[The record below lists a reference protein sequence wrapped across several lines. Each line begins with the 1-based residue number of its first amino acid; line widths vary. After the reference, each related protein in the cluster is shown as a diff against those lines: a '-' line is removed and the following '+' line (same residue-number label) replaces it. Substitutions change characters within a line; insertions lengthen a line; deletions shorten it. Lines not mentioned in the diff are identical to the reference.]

1 MHKVI
6 WVRPKTKKNRSNIM
20 NFNSDA
26 EFFQHVRESLRRLQ
40 ADATRLQEAKGHLD
54 HPEDLIVLDGTAGA
68 NRALQAIS
76 DTAKNPKT
84 ITIKWDG
91 YPALIFGHGPDGKF
105 SIMDK
110 HMFNKTDGSGRK
122 VYSPQDFINYDKAR
136 GVDRAELNG
145 IITNIWPGLQKA
157 SEGTQGYYWGDLLFG
172 SPLKDEKGLYKF
184 RANPNGIAYTVD
196 VDSEIGKLL
205 TGKKAGI
212 AVHQYL
218 SPDAATTDDAKPLN
232 GTIGQLKN
240 DSDVAVVPSAMPT
253 TPKVVLDKTLVN
265 NVKSAISK
273 HGAAAE
279 KLLTTAP
286 QARNTFNQLFT
297 TFINKQI
304 VAGDVS
310 NMSEKFMD
318 YFESRPMTPA
328 MKQKLS
334 DHLNANKAGIAGLF
348 TIWAAVYALKQS
360 VVEQLAAAAE
370 QSPVKGYLQSG
381 KQSQEGF
388 VSQGLKFVDRMG
400 FSAQNLAGQ
409 R

>member
-1 MHKVI
+1 MKFG
-6 WVRPKTKKNRSNIM
+6 NE
-20 NFNSDA
+20 A
-26 EFFQHVRESLRRLQ
+26 EFFQHIRESFRQLDADERL
-40 ADATRLQEAKGHLD
+40 LKEAKGHLD
-54 HPEDLIVLDGTAGA
+54 HPEDLIVLDGTNGA
-68 NRALQAIS
+68 NRALQAIV

-110 HMFNKTDGSGRK
+110 HMFNKSDGTGRK
-122 VYSPQDFINYDKAR
+122 IYSPQDFINYDKAR
-136 GVDRAELNG
+136 GVDRGELNN
-145 IITNIWPGLQKA
+145 IITNIWSGLQKA
-157 SEGTQGYYWGDLLFG
+157 SEGTKGYYWGDMLFG
-172 SPLKDEKGLYKF
+172 SALKDEKGLFKF

-196 VDSEIGKLL
+196 ADSDIGKLL
-205 TGKKAGI
+205 AGKKAGI

-218 SPDAATTDDAKPLN
+218 SPDAATTDDASPLN

-240 DSDVAVVPSAMPT
+240 NSDVAIVPSAMPT
-253 TPKVVLDKTLVN
+253 TPKVTLDNTLVN
-265 NVKSAISK
+265 NVKSAIAK
-273 HGAAAE
+273 NGPAAE

-328 MKQKLS
+328 MKKKLS
-334 DHLNANKAGIAGLF
+334 DHLTANKAGIVGLF

-360 VVEQLAAAAE
+360 VVDQLAAAAE

>member
-1 MHKVI
+1 MKF
-6 WVRPKTKKNRSNIM
+6 SNE
-20 NFNSDA
+20 A
-26 EFFQHVRESLRRLQ
+26 EFFQHIRESFRRL
-40 ADATRLQEAKGHLD
+40 DAKVLAEAKGHLD
-54 HPEDLIVLDGTAGA
+54 HPEDLIVLDGTNGA
-68 NRALQAIS
+68 NRALQAIV

-110 HMFNKTDGSGRK
+110 HMFNKSDGSGRK
-122 VYSPQDFINYDKAR
+122 IYSPQDFINYDKAR
-136 GVDRAELNG
+136 GVDRGELNN
-145 IITNIWPGLQKA
+145 IITNIWAGLQKA
-157 SEGTQGYYWGDLLFG
+157 SEGTKGYYWGDMLFG
-172 SPLKDEKGLYKF
+172 STLKDEKGLFKF

-196 VDSEIGKLL
+196 ADSDIGKLL
-205 TGKKAGI
+205 AGKKAGV

-218 SPDAATTDDAKPLN
+218 SPDAASTDDATPLN

-240 DSDVAVVPSAMPT
+240 NSDVAIVPSAMPT
-253 TPKVVLDKTLVN
+253 TPKVTLDKTLVN
-265 NVKSAISK
+265 NVKSAIAK
-273 HGAAAE
+273 NGPAAE

-318 YFESRPMTPA
+318 YFESRPMTA
-328 MKQKLS
+328 SMKQKLS
-334 DHLNANKAGIAGLF
+334 DHINANKAGVTGLF

-360 VVEQLAAAAE
+360 VVDQLAAEAE

-400 FSAQNLAGQ
+400 FSAQNLAGN